1 VNVINKLSS
10 RGVIANPSLFVILS
24 PSPSVILSE
33 AKNLFFRLRTGSA
46 KNLIILLR
54 VNSVK
59 PCPEQSEGTLEIATG
74 FALATTFL
82 VGLPRLRAEALQ
94 RAGTS
99 LHSLQ

>member
-10 RGVIANPSLFVILS
+10 RGVIANPS
-24 PSPSVILSE
+24 PSVILSE
-33 AKNLFFRLRTGSA
+33 AKNL
-46 KNLIILLR
+46 IILLK
-54 VNSVK
+54 VNSMK

-99 LHSLQ
+99 LRSLQ

>member
-10 RGVIANPSLFVILS
+10 RGVIANPSLFVILT
-24 PSPSVILSE
+24 LSQT
-33 AKNLFFRLRTGSA
+33 KG

-59 PCPEQSEGTLEIATG
+59 PCPEQSEGPLEIATG

-82 VGLPRLRAEALQ
+82 VGLPRLRADLPTPAKAGFAKAGALQ

-99 LHSLQ
+99 LRSLQ